1 MSYKVLLGDGSLM
14 TRSTAYRYF
23 NKVSCHANQILLQCD
38 LKIIIPIFFAALSG
52 GSSNGLLS
60 AAEYLSRSENSATII
75 HLNLLLQWGWR
86 HDISWRI
93 IIRFNNSILRN
104 DSNTL
109 GRPGRWS
116 TFSALMCIL
125 PRVLL
130 FVHINIIVQNNLS
143 LFSWGLLHVGIMG
156 LEILCK
162 LLSKRQPGK
171 TVDLCLCTCSFYYFA
186 YFRSRLCSCS
196 ALIKLVFK

>member
-1 MSYKVLLGDGSLM
+1 MSGKVLLGDRSLM
-14 TRSTAYRYF
+14 TRSTTYRYF

-38 LKIIIPIFFAALSG
+38 LKIIIPIFIAALSW

-60 AAEYLSRSENSATII
+60 AAQYLSRSRNSTTII
-75 HLNLLLQWGWR
+75 HLLLLLQWGWR

-93 IIRFNNSILRN
+93 FIRFNNSILGN
-104 DSNTL
+104 DSDTR

-116 TFSALMCIL
+116 GFSALVCIL

-130 FVHINIIVQNNLS
+130 LAHVDTIAQKIVRL
-143 LFSWGLLHVGIMG
+143 LYWGLLLYVGIMG

-162 LLSKRQPGK
+162 LLSIR
-171 TVDLCLCTCSFYYFA
+171 
-186 YFRSRLCSCS
+186 
-196 ALIKLVFK
+196 